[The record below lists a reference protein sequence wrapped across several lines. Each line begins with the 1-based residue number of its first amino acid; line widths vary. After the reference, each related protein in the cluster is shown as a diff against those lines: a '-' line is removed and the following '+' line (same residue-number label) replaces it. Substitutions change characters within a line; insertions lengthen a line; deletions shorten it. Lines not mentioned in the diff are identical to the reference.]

1 MDKQDK
7 KVKALKKVGF
17 IGTGKMGGALAKA
30 VSKTDA
36 YILLCDNFLKKAEE
50 LASLIGGKTEN
61 SIELVKTSDF
71 IFLGVKPQ
79 VIDKAVLEIKDA
91 LKQNENAV
99 LVSMAAGVSIE
110 AIKSML
116 GFDMPIIRI
125 MPNTAVEVGEGMIL
139 YATNEK
145 VSEQIQNDFAELLK
159 YAGKLDKINE
169 GLIDAASAVSGC
181 GPAFVYMFI
190 NALAD
195 GGVENGIPRDK
206 ALMYAEQT
214 VLGAASLAIATGEH
228 PEKLKDDVCSPG
240 GTTIAGVHALEK
252 GKMRA
257 SVMDAVKESYQKTLK
272 IKK

>member
-1 MDKQDK
+1 MKI
-7 KVKALKKVGF
+7 GF
-17 IGTGKMGGALAKA
+17 IGSGNMGSALASAAARASGTEVMIYDKDAEKAKA
-30 VSKTDA
+30 V
-36 YILLCDNFLKKAEE
+36 AEA
-50 LASLIGGKTEN
+50 LGASYASLEKIAAEC
-61 SIELVKTSDF
+61 DF
-71 IFLGVKPQ
+71 VFLGVKPNIICS
-79 VIDKAVLEIKDA
+79 VADGLKDKLSEKAV
-91 LKQNENAV
+91 V
-99 LVSMAAGVSIE
+99 VSMAAGVKIAKIASHL
-110 AIKSML
+110 KL
-116 GFDMPIIRI
+116 GTPIIRI

-195 GGVENGIPRDK
+195 GGVEKGIPRDK

>member
-1 MDKQDK
+1 M
-7 KVKALKKVGF
+7 KKVGF

-30 VSKTDA
+30 VSKTDV

-79 VIDKAVLEIKDA
+79 VIDKAVFEIKDA